1 MLCDFFKDKCKTKN
15 LGAGD
20 IKGIKEMEKI
30 EILEQCKCKNCKYA
44 KPQTGTN
51 AMWFCGKHRTYITEL
66 TQPLWITACKGKH
79 YEEKEK

>member
-1 MLCDFFKDKCKTKN
+1 MLCDFLKISVKPKN

-20 IKGIKEMEKI
+20 IKGIKEMERI

-79 YEEKEK
+79 YEEKE